1 MIRVVVVA
9 VIVVSLAT
17 VGWLFYQVRDAHDTW
32 SAYTVQTEQ
41 SRLAE
46 ARRVEAMLRD
56 GRIDEAL
63 AHLQRNRDLF
73 VLQLASTRSAIDA
86 GSWRWSRNQQ
96 TLENAASALRSE
108 AEYRRVVGESNSRVS
123 KQVKIVLDEF
133 KQ

>member
-1 MIRVVVVA
+1 MMRVVVVV
-9 VIVVSLAT
+9 VIIVSVVT

-32 SAYTVQTEQ
+32 STYTVQTGQ

-56 GRIDEAL
+56 GRIDQAL

-96 TLENAASALRSE
+96 TLDNAASALRSE
-108 AEYRRVVGESNSRVS
+108 AEYRRAIGESNSRVS
-123 KQVKIVLDEF
+123 EQVKTVLDEF